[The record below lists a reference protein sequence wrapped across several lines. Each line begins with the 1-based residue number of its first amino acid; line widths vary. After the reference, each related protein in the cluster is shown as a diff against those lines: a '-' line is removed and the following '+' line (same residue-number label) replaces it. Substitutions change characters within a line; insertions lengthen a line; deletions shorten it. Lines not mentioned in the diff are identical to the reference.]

1 MSCTRRSG
9 SSSAASPAT
18 SRMDRLKSFLRDLRR
33 HSSSSRSG
41 CGAAPRTRASTT
53 SNEFKFQVNWT
64 FRGPLISDKSAL
76 VDELRRTIRDVNNF
90 PKPGIVFKDVTPVLL
105 DARLFARTVQLMAE
119 PYRDAR
125 VTRVV
130 SIESRG
136 FLFGAPIAL
145 ELGAGL
151 VPIRKPG
158 KLPAATQRIE
168 YALEYGTDALEMHHD
183 AVQPGDRVMVVD
195 DVLATGGTANAA
207 AQLVGG
213 TGAAVVG
220 FSFLIELDF
229 LKGRQRLQGRRVEA
243 LLHYA

>member
-1 MSCTRRSG
+1 VV
-9 SSSAASPAT
+9 
-18 SRMDRLKSFLRDLRR
+18 DDLK
-33 HSSSSRSG
+33 
-41 CGAAPRTRASTT
+41 
-53 SNEFKFQVNWT
+53 
-64 FRGPLISDKSAL
+64 
-76 VDELRRTIRDVNNF
+76 RTIRDVNNF

-105 DARLFARTVQLMAE
+105 DVQLFKQAVKLMAD

-125 VTRVV
+125 ITRVV

-158 KLPAATQRIE
+158 KLPAATQRVA
-168 YALEYGTDALEMHHD
+168 YALEYGSDALEMHHD
-183 AVQPGDRVMVVD
+183 AVQPGDRVLIVD

-207 AQLVGG
+207 AQLVAV
-213 TGAAVVG
+213 TGAAVTG
-220 FSFLIELDF
+220 FTFLIELEF